1 MRLTD
6 PEQLEQ
12 VGLTLYERKALM
24 ALMLCGVADAA
35 TLCREGSVPSSKIYL
50 AMEKLAGLGL
60 VQVQPTRPKMFA
72 ALPSEVVVARIIEIA
87 RERSERFAAQASE
100 LHATFTGLQSRVR
113 GRHPFVDLALGVE
126 GHIRRHLVPLAAA
139 RKRILSYMEAGDLMA
154 IDAAVKGG
162 FPILRRIAK
171 NAAEHGVEHRVVFG
185 FSYQSAGALV
195 DFLKVHRHDLRQ
207 VTGVRYSGE
216 LGHPFHVVDDETVVL
231 PLDHP
236 FVKEGRFASLLVR
249 DRELADSLAEGFQE
263 LWRKAMKNL
272 REIQVDPRGPRPDG
286 RHPRRVNPSKRCTT
300 KGSRGLCVLGRRARR
315 SGAHEQ
321 PGANRRRECWSETEA
336 LLGVA
341 LPASR
346 TSSIF
351 LRRIVGSMFH
361 AGELDVRPRPPL
373 AGT

>member
-1 MRLTD
+1 MHPAD

-12 VGLTLYERKALM
+12 IGLTLYERKALM

-35 TLCREGSVPSSKIYL
+35 ALCREGDVPTSKIYL

-72 ALPSEVVVARIIEIA
+72 ALPPELVVSRIVEIA
-87 RERSERFAAQASE
+87 RERADRFAAQAPA
-100 LHATFTGLQSRVR
+100 LQAAFAGLRSRAR
-113 GRHPFVDLALGVE
+113 GRHPFLDLALGVE

-139 RKRILSYMEAGDLMA
+139 RTRILSYMEAGDLMA
-154 IDAAVKGG
+154 IDTAVKSG

-185 FSYQSAGALV
+185 FSYQSAGQLV
-195 DFLKVHRHDLRQ
+195 EFLKAHRHDLRQ

-249 DRELADSLAEGFQE
+249 DRELADNLAEGFQE
-263 LWRKAMKNL
+263 LWKKAMRNL
-272 REIQVDPRGPRPDG
+272 REIQVDPRRP
-286 RHPRRVNPSKRCTT
+286 
-300 KGSRGLCVLGRRARR
+300 
-315 SGAHEQ
+315 
-321 PGANRRRECWSETEA
+321 
-336 LLGVA
+336 
-341 LPASR
+341 
-346 TSSIF
+346 
-351 LRRIVGSMFH
+351 LR
-361 AGELDVRPRPPL
+361 
-373 AGT
+373 

>member
-1 MRLTD
+1 MHPAD

-12 VGLTLYERKALM
+12 IGLTLYERKALM

-35 TLCREGSVPSSKIYL
+35 ALCREGDVPTSKIYL

-72 ALPSEVVVARIIEIA
+72 ALPPELVVSRIVDIA
-87 RERSERFAAQASE
+87 RERADRFAAQAPE
-100 LHATFTGLQSRVR
+100 LHAALAGLRSRAR
-113 GRHPFVDLALGVE
+113 GRHPFLDLALGVE

-139 RKRILSYMEAGDLMA
+139 RTRILSYMEAGDLMA
-154 IDAAVKGG
+154 IDTAVKSG

-185 FSYQSAGALV
+185 FSYQSAGQLV
-195 DFLKVHRHDLRQ
+195 EFLKAHRHDLRQ

-249 DRELADSLAEGFQE
+249 DRELADNLAEGFQE
-263 LWRKAMKNL
+263 LWKKAMRNL
-272 REIQVDPRGPRPDG
+272 REIQVDPRRP
-286 RHPRRVNPSKRCTT
+286 
-300 KGSRGLCVLGRRARR
+300 
-315 SGAHEQ
+315 
-321 PGANRRRECWSETEA
+321 
-336 LLGVA
+336 
-341 LPASR
+341 
-346 TSSIF
+346 
-351 LRRIVGSMFH
+351 LR
-361 AGELDVRPRPPL
+361 
-373 AGT
+373 

>member
-1 MRLTD
+1 LAMRLTD

-72 ALPSEVVVARIIEIA
+72 ALPSEVVVARIVEIS
-87 RERSERFAAQASE
+87 RERSDRFAAQASE
-100 LHATFTGLQSRVR
+100 LQATFTGLQSRVR

-126 GHIRRHLVPLAAA
+126 GHNRRHLVPLAAA

-154 IDAAVKGG
+154 IDAAIKGG
-162 FPILRRIAK
+162 LPILRRIAK

-185 FSYQSAGALV
+185 FSYQSASQLV
-195 DFLKVHRHDLRQ
+195 EFLRVHRHDLRQ

-236 FVKEGRFASLLVR
+236 FIKEGRFASLLVR
-249 DRELADSLAEGFQE
+249 DRELADSLAEGFHE
-263 LWRKAMKNL
+263 LWRKAMKSL
-272 REIQVDPRGPRPDG
+272 REIQVDPRG
-286 RHPRRVNPSKRCTT
+286 HKT
-300 KGSRGLCVLGRRARR
+300 
-315 SGAHEQ
+315 
-321 PGANRRRECWSETEA
+321 
-336 LLGVA
+336 
-341 LPASR
+341 
-346 TSSIF
+346 
-351 LRRIVGSMFH
+351 
-361 AGELDVRPRPPL
+361 
-373 AGT
+373 

>member
-72 ALPSEVVVARIIEIA
+72 ALPSEVVVARIVEIS
-87 RERSERFAAQASE
+87 RERSDRFAAQASE
-100 LHATFTGLQSRVR
+100 LQATFTGLQSRVR

-126 GHIRRHLVPLAAA
+126 GHNRRHLVPLAAA

-154 IDAAVKGG
+154 IDAAIKGG
-162 FPILRRIAK
+162 LPILRRIAK

-185 FSYQSAGALV
+185 FSYQSASQLV
-195 DFLKVHRHDLRQ
+195 EFLRVHRHDLRQ

-236 FVKEGRFASLLVR
+236 FIKEGRFASLLVR
-249 DRELADSLAEGFQE
+249 DRELADSLAEGFHE
-263 LWRKAMKNL
+263 LWRKAMKSL
-272 REIQVDPRGPRPDG
+272 REIQVDPRG
-286 RHPRRVNPSKRCTT
+286 HKT
-300 KGSRGLCVLGRRARR
+300 
-315 SGAHEQ
+315 
-321 PGANRRRECWSETEA
+321 
-336 LLGVA
+336 
-341 LPASR
+341 
-346 TSSIF
+346 
-351 LRRIVGSMFH
+351 
-361 AGELDVRPRPPL
+361 
-373 AGT
+373 